1 LAVLRGLRD
10 GRRRLSRSASGDRS
24 RWLVVAVATVSI
36 VLAATSCDRTPPE
49 LLPDDLLRSELGLT
63 DRDRVHTV
71 EVFGGS
77 AEHAEPRRLEIL
89 PGDYVQFVSTDW
101 RVHEVHFVEDGLST
115 ELWRFLADSRQES
128 SPPLVQQGARFVM
141 TFEGAPAGT
150 YAYRL
155 EGNSETGDGVIV
167 VLDTPDGS

>member
-1 LAVLRGLRD
+1 V
-10 GRRRLSRSASGDRS
+10 
-24 RWLVVAVATVSI
+24 
-36 VLAATSCDRTPPE
+36 PPE

-77 AEHAEPRRLEIL
+77 AEHAEPRRLEVL

-101 RVHEVHFVEDGLST
+101 RVHEVHFVKDGLP
-115 ELWRFLADSRQES
+115 EDLWQFLADSRQES
-128 SPPLVQQGARFVM
+128 SPPLVQRGARFVM
-141 TFEGAPAGT
+141 TFQDAPTGT

-155 EGNSETGDGVIV
+155 EGNSESGDGVIV
-167 VLDTPDGS
+167 VRDGTDGS